1 MFTVE
6 GGSKS
11 KNWMHPSATEEVL
24 TSGTSEAPQDTAK
37 YPNKLKD
44 MYLIS
49 K

>member
-24 TSGTSEAPQDTAK
+24 TSGTSEASRDTAK
-37 YPNKLKD
+37 YPNKFKGMCLMLK
-44 MYLIS
+44 
-49 K
+49 

>member
-6 GGSKS
+6 GESKS
-11 KNWMHPSATEEVL
+11 KSWMHPSATEKVL

-37 YPNKLKD
+37 YPNKYRD
-44 MYLIS
+44 MYLVS